1 MNLRRLFALI
11 LLSIAFAA
19 PAAHARGKKTA
30 ELAPGK
36 YKAWGEDIDE
46 VEIVKPFKAAD
57 YDSIAVLR
65 FDTTATPLPDPK
77 EKSYPSIQSVLASYT
92 DSLVE
97 ALRDELK
104 TKAKVDQTASAPKTA
119 KTLIL
124 RGKVEEIEPGSRA
137 GRMLVG
143 YGAGSAA
150 TKVTGEIVDAKSG
163 SVLVRF
169 TQKRRSGG
177 TFKFAGG
184 NDVTIMRD
192 AIHAM
197 GKDVAHIID
206 AFE

>member
-1 MNLRRLFALI
+1 MNLRRLFVLI

-19 PAAHARGKKTA
+19 PAAHARGTKTA

-57 YDSIAVLR
+57 YESIAVLR

-104 TKAKVDQTASAPKTA
+104 TKAKVEQTASAPKTA

-169 TQKRRSGG
+169 TQ
-177 TFKFAGG
+177 
-184 NDVTIMRD
+184 
-192 AIHAM
+192 
-197 GKDVAHIID
+197 
-206 AFE
+206 